1 MTRTS
6 EQPQFSDAAIR
17 RFLLGQMRRTNRLS
31 FERALFRD
39 SSLEQRTRLEEV
51 ALADDYATRRLR
63 GKDLNAFIERFA
75 LSAARRNQ
83 IKVSTALS
91 ECFAPAVDAAPAKT
105 LLTFEHPVWKLAFA
119 TMILMM
125 LFATIWVA
133 TKEPRIVKRFLPDR
147 THPAGANAATPE
159 VAHHAERTSESAA
172 HRDDSPAPLSHEA
185 AINEIVLDS
194 TTTEENAP
202 TVTLTSVIGHS
213 LGVQLSLGEVAQSTY
228 IAQLIKNTGEVVY
241 TEADIVTTPANG
253 ERLNFDIPI
262 EHLAVGDF
270 QIRLTRTSDGKQAI
284 YFLRVR

>member
-1 MTRTS
+1 MTKTS
-6 EQPQFSDAAIR
+6 EQPQFSDTAIR

-31 FERALFRD
+31 FERALFCD
-39 SSLEQRTRLEEV
+39 SSLEQRTRLAEV

-83 IKVSTALS
+83 IEVSTALS

-105 LLTFEHPVWKLAFA
+105 LLTFEHPAWKLAFA
-119 TMILMM
+119 TMILIM
-125 LFATIWVA
+125 LFATIWLA
-133 TKEPRIVKRFLPDR
+133 TKEPLIVKRFLPHR
-147 THPAGANAATPE
+147 THPAGATTATPE
-159 VAHHAERTSESAA
+159 AAHHAERISESAV

-185 AINEIVLDS
+185 AIAIMLDS
-194 TTTEENAP
+194 TTAEENAP
-202 TVTLTSVIGHS
+202 TVALTSVIDQS
-213 LGVQLSLGEVAQSTY
+213 LRVQLGLSEVAQSTY

-241 TEADIVTTPANG
+241 TQADIVTTPANG

-270 QIRLTRTSDGKQAI
+270 KIKLTRTSDDKQVI